1 MLTCIE
7 SDQTKETWIS
17 QPLGDKANA
26 MLLSVRSEEA
36 QAQGL
41 PCQDYAL
48 VQSNEAGSSISFC
61 VCDGVGS
68 SYYGGFAARYL
79 ATHLVE
85 WLDGLDEI
93 PASPAGVSS
102 WLQQWAMEGQEA
114 LTHLALPAETP
125 EMLRGFLEELRDTHG
140 SQAVFFCG
148 RVDYERASGVLD
160 APLPGVRALLYWM
173 GNVTARIF
181 ARPVHYQLLGKAD
194 NDKNRWSTT
203 RGPQGKVGARVLTL
217 GTLDRI
223 LIYTDGLSA
232 SGAEQ
237 RLLNDPDTQ
246 AYARELLAQPGADD
260 MTVLE
265 LCWDASSTTE
275 HPTEKARHDE

>member
-1 MLTCIE
+1 MLTCVE

-17 QPLGDKANA
+17 RPLGDIATA

-36 QAQGL
+36 QGQGL
-41 PCQDYAL
+41 PCQDYARVL
-48 VQSNEAGSSISFC
+48 SNEAGSSISFC

-93 PASPAGVSS
+93 PASPVGVSS
-102 WLQQWAMEGQEA
+102 RLQQWAMEGQEA
-114 LTHLALPAETP
+114 LIRLVLPSETP
-125 EMLRGFLEELRDTHG
+125 VMLRSFLEELRDTHG

-148 RVDYERASGVLD
+148 RVDYPHPAD
-160 APLPGVRALLYWM
+160 ALETPVPAVRALFYWM

-181 ARPVHYQLLGKAD
+181 ARSVHYQHLGKAD

-203 RGPQGKVGARVLTL
+203 RGPQGKVGARALTL
-217 GTLDRI
+217 ETLDRI

-232 SGAEQ
+232 SGAED

-246 AYARELLAQPGADD
+246 AYTRDLLTQPASDD

-265 LCWDASSTTE
+265 LRWEASSTSE
-275 HPTEKARHDE
+275 SPTEKASNHE